1 MKKLSYDL
9 YEGTVV
15 NTGWPIDGHRLIFG
29 LWDYDKRSCYHLAFW
44 GDKDDEAVKETM
56 FRTLV
61 DGDFI
66 CEEDKDEFDM
76 VWKDGL
82 FDEVYCPGP
91 FCVGLDKLTDI
102 MVAKYESECM
112 PEV

>member
-1 MKKLSYDL
+1 MGKGYEL

-29 LWDYDKRSCYHLAFW
+29 LWNYDNRSSYHLFTWA
-44 GDKDDEAVKETM
+44 DKDDEAVMQTM

-61 DGDFI
+61 DSEFI
-66 CEEDKDEFDM
+66 CEEDRDEFIM
-76 VWKDGL
+76 VWKDGM

-91 FCVGLDKLTDI
+91 FCIELDKLVDVKKVEETGNGTDNT
-102 MVAKYESECM
+102 
-112 PEV
+112 